1 VNTTPLL
8 SVRDLVVSTHKQ
20 DLVKDVNLD
29 VHKGQRIGVVGESG
43 AGKTMAAMAIAGL
56 LPAGVTA
63 RGSIT
68 FGGEAARFED
78 ARPGVSPAR
87 RGVAVVFQDTGALNP
102 LMRVGRQLDEALRLA
117 GVGDGRERRREAAA
131 LLERV
136 RIDRPE
142 QRLRSYPHEL
152 SGGQR
157 QRVLIALALA
167 CRPTLLLADEPT
179 SALDVSVQV
188 EVVSLLIEVADAE
201 GMAMIVISHDMG
213 IIARLCEEVVVM
225 YDGEI
230 VERGGT
236 SQIINAPQHSY
247 TSKLIAAVPKLATV
261 SSEEQR

>member
-1 VNTTPLL
+1 MNTAPVL
-8 SVRDLVVSTHKQ
+8 SVHDLVVSTHKQ
-20 DLVKDVNLD
+20 DLVRKISFDVRE
-29 VHKGQRIGVVGESG
+29 GQRIGVVGESG

-56 LPAGVTA
+56 LPAGVNA

-68 FGGEAARFED
+68 FAGEVGRFED
-78 ARPGVSPAR
+78 VAPGISAAR

-117 GVGDGRERRREAAA
+117 GVTDDSARRRESEE

-142 QRLRSYPHEL
+142 QRLRAYPHEL

-188 EVVSLLIEVADAE
+188 EVVTLLAEMADAE
-201 GMAMIVISHDMG
+201 QISMMVISHDMG
-213 IIARLCEEVVVM
+213 VIARLCADVLVM
-225 YDGEI
+225 CDGDI
-230 VERGGT
+230 VERGNT
-236 SQIINAPQHSY
+236 MRVIDSPEHPY
-247 TSKLIAAVPKLATV
+247 TRKLIAAVPKLTDVAA
-261 SSEEQR
+261 SE

>member
-1 VNTTPLL
+1 ML

-20 DLVKDVNLD
+20 NLVKGFNLD
-29 VHKGQRIGVVGESG
+29 IHKGQRIGVVGESG
-43 AGKTMAAMAIAGL
+43 AGKTMASMAIAGL
-56 LPAGVTA
+56 LPPGVTA
-63 RGSIT
+63 SGSIT
-68 FGGEAARFED
+68 FGGAEEHFED

-87 RGVAVVFQDTGALNP
+87 RGIAVVFQDTGALNP
-102 LMRVGRQLDEALRLA
+102 LMRVGRQLDEAHRLA
-117 GVGDGRERRREAAA
+117 GVKNARERQREAAS

-142 QRLRSYPHEL
+142 QRLRAYPHEL

-188 EVVSLLIEVADAE
+188 EVVSLLNEVADAE
-201 GMAMIVISHDMG
+201 GVAMIVISHDMG
-213 IIARLCEEVVVM
+213 VIARLCEEVVVM

-230 VERGGT
+230 VERGAT
-236 SQIINAPQHSY
+236 DQIVNAPEHPY

-261 SSEEQR
+261 AGDE